1 VWDLIAADDPAT
13 AARMDELFSD
23 VAARLATFPKM
34 GTEGRVPG
42 TRELLAHRSYMLV
55 YEIIDD
61 VAWILS
67 LVHTSRQWPPDRTN

>member
-1 VWDLIAADDPAT
+1 
-13 AARMDELFSD
+13 MDELFSD
-23 VAARLATFPKM
+23 TATRLATFPKM
-34 GTEGRVPG
+34 GKPGRVPG

-67 LVHTSRQWPPDRTN
+67 LVHTSRRWPPERTT